1 MSRTDPDLHNAISL
15 RPLPFSTPHA
25 SGSESSIRHHHHHH
39 HHHHHTV
46 EYKADKQPAA
56 ASATAVEAA
65 NDSISHD
72 PVARP
77 TYHRNSSDAGRND
90 VERQN
95 SLPQY
100 EAALDPYGL
109 RGGFKDIDEEKKRAK
124 ANTKEKRSICA
135 PVSSG
140 KDQWRSKRI
149 INFYEDQND
158 KIERLLTSVDDHVAQ
173 AKEEQGADALQ
184 FKIAVNGSF
193 IANVILA
200 VLQVYGAASS
210 QSLSL
215 FTTMADAIFD
225 PCR

>member
-1 MSRTDPDLHNAISL
+1 M
-15 RPLPFSTPHA
+15 
-25 SGSESSIRHHHHHH
+25 E
-39 HHHHHTV
+39 
-46 EYKADKQPAA
+46 KQAPAA
-56 ASATAVEAA
+56 TTAVEPA
-65 NDSISHD
+65 DESVSHD
-72 PVARP
+72 PVSRSGF
-77 TYHRNSSDAGRND
+77 HRNSSDGERDD

-100 EAALDPYGL
+100 GAAHDPYGL
-109 RGGFKDIDEEKKRAK
+109 RGGLKDIDEEKKRAK
-124 ANTKEKRSICA
+124 ANTKEKRSVCA
-135 PVSSG
+135 PVSAG
-140 KDQWRSKRI
+140 KDQWRSKKI
-149 INFYEDQND
+149 INFYQDQNE

-193 IANVILA
+193 IANVLLA